1 MRVGT
6 LPILPVLVF
15 AWFSAAQSSAA
26 TGEQVASLERGLPA
40 LQDPAPA
47 DRPETGECISCHEGM
62 LTSFNRTHHAAEE
75 ESCYA
80 CHQDAGF
87 AQHSRDQDEGIDTP
101 APSMVAMPTEEANGL
116 CLGCHETADHPTWDG
131 SAHERRGLKCIDCH
145 SMHSF
150 ESEVN
155 QLKTVDAATG
165 CYECHQ
171 PIRAQMLR
179 TSHHPVR
186 EGLLGCESCHNPHDG
201 STPKMIRADWTNE
214 LCYQCHTEKRGP
226 FLWEHAPVRENCLN
240 CHNPH
245 GTNHDKMLV
254 AKQPFLCQQCHLN
267 TRHPGTLYDGTN
279 SGSTIA
285 GASSRSIAHSCKNCH
300 QNTHGGNA
308 PSGPYLGR

>member
-6 LPILPVLVF
+6 LTILSALVL
-15 AWFSAAQSSAA
+15 AWVLAAQSSAA
-26 TGEQVASLERGLPA
+26 TGQQVASLVRGLPA

-47 DRPETGECISCHEGM
+47 ETPETKDCLSCHEGM
-62 LTSFNRTHHAAEE
+62 LTSFNRTYHAAEE
-75 ESCYA
+75 QSCYA
-80 CHQDAGF
+80 CHQGAQAEEHNRSQLAGVD
-87 AQHSRDQDEGIDTP
+87 SPGP
-101 APSMVAMPTEEANGL
+101 AITALASEEANAI
-116 CLGCHETADHPTWDG
+116 CLSCHETKDHPTWDG
-131 SAHERRGLKCIDCH
+131 SAHERRGLECIDCH
-145 SMHSF
+145 SVHSF
-150 ESEVN
+150 ESELH
-155 QLKTVDAATG
+155 QLKKADTPTL

-186 EGLLGCESCHNPHDG
+186 EGLLSCENCHNPHDG

-254 AKQPFLCQQCHLN
+254 AKPPYLCQRCHLN
-267 TRHPGTLYDGTN
+267 NRHPGTLYDGTN
-279 SGSTIA
+279 A
-285 GASSRSIAHSCKNCH
+285 GTSIGLASNRAVEHACKNCH
-300 QNTHGGNA
+300 QNVHGGNA